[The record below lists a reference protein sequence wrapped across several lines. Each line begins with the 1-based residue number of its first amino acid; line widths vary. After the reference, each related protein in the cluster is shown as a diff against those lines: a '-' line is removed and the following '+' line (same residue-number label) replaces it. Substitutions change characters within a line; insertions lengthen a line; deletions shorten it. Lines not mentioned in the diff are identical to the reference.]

1 MTSNAID
8 LGGER
13 STPKEQVIGD
23 TRFDWSVI
31 AVSSWL
37 LGGAYLDAW
46 AHNHIA
52 LETFFTPWHAVLYS
66 GLLAV
71 VAFLVGT
78 FVRNRLRG
86 YSPWQAMPAGYE
98 LSLLGAILFIFGGI
112 GDMLWHVLFG
122 IELSI
127 DAALSPTHLALA
139 VFLAVIVA
147 GPFRAFWQR
156 SSTKPLSSSASKT
169 AESQY
174 SFLSLLPMLIS
185 LAFILSAISLI
196 SQFASPFVFTWPSA
210 PQQIAFGNQALAVVS
225 IVLQTII
232 LMGLV
237 LLAMRRW
244 QLPFGSLTL
253 VLTLNML
260 LLSFMQDHYLMILVA
275 AIAGLTADL
284 LIWRL
289 KPSATNPNALRLF
302 AFTLPTVLYLLYFLT
317 LELTTGVNWSIHLW
331 LGSTVVAGIAG
342 CLLSY
347 LVVPPVIPEER

>member
-1 MTSNAID
+1 MTSNAIG

-23 TRFDWSVI
+23 ARFDWSVI

-71 VAFLVGT
+71 VTFLVGT

-86 YSPWQAMPAGYE
+86 YSPRQAMPAGYE

-112 GDMLWHVLFG
+112 GDMLWHILFG
-122 IELSI
+122 IELNI
-127 DAALSPTHLALA
+127 DAALSPTHVTLA
-139 VFLAVIVA
+139 VCLAVIVA

-156 SSTKPLSSSASKT
+156 SSTKRPSFPASGK
-169 AESQY
+169 AESKR
-174 SFLSLLPMLIS
+174 SFLVLLPMLIS
-185 LAFILSAISLI
+185 LAFTLSAITLI
-196 SQFASPFVFTWPSA
+196 SQFASPFVFTWPSV
-210 PQQIAFGNQALAVVS
+210 PQQLAFGNQALAVVS

-253 VLTLNML
+253 VLTLNIL

-275 AIAGLTADL
+275 AITGLTADL

-289 KPSATNPNALRLF
+289 QPSAKEPGTLRLF
-302 AFTLPTVLYLLYFLT
+302 AFTVPTVFYLFYFLA
-317 LELTTGVNWSIHLW
+317 LLLTTGVNWSIHLW
-331 LGSTVVAGIAG
+331 LGSAVVAGIAG
-342 CLLSY
+342 CLVSY